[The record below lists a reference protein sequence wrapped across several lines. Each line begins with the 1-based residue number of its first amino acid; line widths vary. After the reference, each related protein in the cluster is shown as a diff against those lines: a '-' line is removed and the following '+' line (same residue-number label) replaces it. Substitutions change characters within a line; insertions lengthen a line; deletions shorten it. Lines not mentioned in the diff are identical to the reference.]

1 LLPELLVMSGEIAIA
16 IEPDDSLLWRTLLEC
31 EAANWAKLTEISPG
45 IRKVG
50 LTGGSKL
57 VPKSKS

>member
-1 LLPELLVMSGEIAIA
+1 MSGEIAIA

-50 LTGGSKL
+50 LTGGSKF